1 MEVSTKKNITFREI
15 FSEFLGGLMYTFFE
29 GFNIVMT
36 VNSITSVE
44 SNAILVTAIFSTLYW
59 TQMGTAAGHFNP
71 VITIA
76 CIMLRY
82 VKPGKGGIY
91 ILAQMLGS
99 YVGSL
104 LLIFYLP
111 TNFME
116 MAESSTALLGCPHL
130 NTDYSIFAGLMIE
143 FFGPLFLTFVFLSI
157 YARSDLKFYTPCI
170 GAAYGLFKLVG
181 GGITGA
187 AMNPFRY
194 FGPALVSLHLSDFY
208 IYLFTPFVGG
218 IVAVFL
224 FKFLVGDDKKN
235 KEDEEI
241 DEGDTGTELI
251 DNTIRDLDVSK
262 EKGE

>member
-1 MEVSTKKNITFREI
+1 MKKNITFREI
-15 FSEFLGGLMYTFFE
+15 FSEFLGSLMYTFFE
-29 GFNIVMT
+29 GFNVVMT

-44 SNAILVTAIFSTLYW
+44 SNAILVTALFSTLYW
-59 TQMGTAAGHFNP
+59 TQMGNAAGHFNP

-91 ILAQMLGS
+91 ILAQILGS

-104 LLIFYLP
+104 LLLFFLP

-116 MAESSTALLGCPHL
+116 MAESSSAILGCPHL
-130 NTDYSIFAGLMIE
+130 NRDYSVFAGLMIE
-143 FFGPLFLTFVFLSI
+143 FFGSLFLTFVFLSI
-157 YARSDLKFYTPCI
+157 YARSDLKYYTPCI
-170 GAAYGLFKLVG
+170 GGAYGLFKLVG

-187 AMNPFRY
+187 AINPFRY

-218 IVAVFL
+218 IISVFL
-224 FKFLVGDDKKN
+224 FKFLVGDDKRN

-241 DEGDTGTELI
+241 EEENVGTELVENSFGDI
-251 DNTIRDLDVSK
+251 DDSK
-262 EKGE
+262 FKRE